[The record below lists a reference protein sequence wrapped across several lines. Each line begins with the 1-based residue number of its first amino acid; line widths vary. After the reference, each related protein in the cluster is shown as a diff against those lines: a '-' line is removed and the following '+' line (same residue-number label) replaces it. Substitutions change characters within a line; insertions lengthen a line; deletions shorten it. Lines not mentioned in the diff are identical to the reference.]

1 LGRSVKGAIP
11 LARPLFLK
19 SRRRHLTLTS
29 GLFTLAIRA
38 AVDRVQPDAGRP
50 TRAPKS
56 ESGGPIALDKTQGN
70 IIMRFQLAS
79 AMIIT
84 LCLAACN
91 GAKSPDT
98 VAKDVATAEQK
109 ASTEVAKSEDS
120 AAKDLNSA
128 AGKVDDKVVAFNNAA
143 AKDVYNLA
151 IAKADGIRQVALA
164 NCESANGNAQKLC
177 KEQAEAD
184 YAAAKANAKAV
195 AQAEKQ

>member
-1 LGRSVKGAIP
+1 
-11 LARPLFLK
+11 
-19 SRRRHLTLTS
+19 
-29 GLFTLAIRA
+29 
-38 AVDRVQPDAGRP
+38 
-50 TRAPKS
+50 
-56 ESGGPIALDKTQGN
+56 
-70 IIMRFQLAS
+70 MRFQLAS

-84 LCLAACN
+84 FCLAACN

-151 IAKADGIRQVALA
+151 IARGWDSPGSACQLRVCERQ
-164 NCESANGNAQKLC
+164 C
-177 KEQAEAD
+177 
-184 YAAAKANAKAV
+184 AKIVQGAGGGRLRGS
-195 AQAEKQ
+195 